1 MMKKEDDWHSDGS
14 DTRDTAE
21 EHSDDSKQSLYKI
34 GLGASLKLEVEE
46 DYSPPS
52 TPVCSPP
59 GPSKKQELPIELQ
72 CKDEHMRDPCFKNKS
87 KTTTGV
93 FVTSST
99 NFDLQCDD
107 DEALEF
113 YSEHTEAFQNDLS
126 DEEDSEDDEN
136 TVKIETFDEDLEPVS
151 EAAQPYCCKKCGICF
166 KDLSGLQ
173 EHKQIHLSE
182 QSYRCPICDKEFFRA
197 ANLRM
202 HKLIHSSDRPHK
214 CPECDRGFIR
224 TADVWRHLRNVH
236 KIERSTMI
244 LGNSVVRNPW
254 SVVHHNQYIDGE
266 YVQSGKDGQKA
277 QEEEPKPYICTTCGK
292 GFRKPNL
299 LYKHKVIHRKDKPY
313 KCLECGK
320 AFVQLM
326 RLKRHQQTHSGERP
340 FYCEE
345 CGSTFTRQA
354 SLQRHQRIHT
364 GEKPYTC
371 LYCEHSFTESGTLRR
386 HERIHM
392 LEKS

>member
-1 MMKKEDDWHSDGS
+1 MMKTEDNWHSDGD

-21 EHSDDSKQSLYKI
+21 EHSIDSNQSLDKV

-52 TPVCSPP
+52 SPASSPP
-59 GPSKKQELPIELQ
+59 GPSKKQEMSVELQ
-72 CKDEHMRDPCFKNKS
+72 GVDEHMHEPCFKKKS
-87 KTTTGV
+87 KTTAGI

-107 DEALEF
+107 EALEF
-113 YSEHTEAFQNDLS
+113 YSEHTEEAQNGLS
-126 DEEDSEDDEN
+126 DDDEESEDDEN
-136 TVKIETFDEDLEPVS
+136 IVKIKFDKDLEPVS
-151 EAAQPYCCKKCGICF
+151 GASLPYCCKKCDICF
-166 KDLSGLQ
+166 QDLSGLQ
-173 EHKQIHLSE
+173 EHKQIHLNE

-214 CPECDRGFIR
+214 CPECDKGFIR

-236 KIERSTMI
+236 KIERSKVI
-244 LGNSVVRNPW
+244 LGDNLIRNPW
-254 SVVHHNQYIDGE
+254 SIVNHNRCVDGE
-266 YVQSGKDGQKA
+266 YGQSEKNGQKA
-277 QEEEPKPYICTTCGK
+277 QEEELKPYICTTCGK

-345 CGSTFTRQA
+345 CGSTFTRLG

-364 GEKPYTC
+364 GEKPYVC
-371 LYCEHSFTESGTLRR
+371 MYCDHAFTDSGTIRR
-386 HERIHM
+386 HECMHM

>member
-1 MMKKEDDWHSDGS
+1 MMEMVVVLHSDED

-21 EHSDDSKQSLYKI
+21 EDWDESKQSLNKVS
-34 GLGASLKLEVEE
+34 LKTSLKLEVEE
-46 DYSPPS
+46 NYSPP
-52 TPVCSPP
+52 CSPICSSP
-59 GPSKKQELPIELQ
+59 GPSRKQELPVELQ
-72 CKDEHMRDPCFKNKS
+72 CEDGETHESFCKKQG

-93 FVTSST
+93 FVTST
-99 NFDLQCDD
+99 TKFDLQCE
-107 DEALEF
+107 DEAMEL
-113 YSEHTEAFQNDLS
+113 YSENSEEAQDKLS
-126 DEEDSEDDEN
+126 DEEGYEN
-136 TVKIETFDEDLEPVS
+136 TVKTEAVDDEDLELIS
-151 EAAQPYCCKKCGICF
+151 GAALPYCCKRCGMCF
-166 KDLSGLQ
+166 QDLSGLQ

-182 QSYRCPICDKEFFRA
+182 QSYQCPICDKEFFRA

-214 CPECDRGFIR
+214 CPECDKGFIR

-236 KIERSTMI
+236 KIERSKVVLVNGI
-244 LGNSVVRNPW
+244 VRNPW
-254 SVVHHNQYIDGE
+254 STVHSRHIG
-266 YVQSGKDGQKA
+266 GKDGQLGDDVQKA
-277 QEEEPKPYICTTCGK
+277 REEEPRPYICTTCGK

-299 LYKHKVIHRKDKPY
+299 LYKHKVIHRKDKPF
-313 KCLECGK
+313 KCTECGK

-345 CGSTFTRQA
+345 CGSSFTRLA

-364 GEKPYTC
+364 GEKPYSC
-371 LYCEHSFTESGTLRR
+371 VYCDHAFTESGTLRR
-386 HERIHM
+386 HERVHM